1 MKIFNFYLIRY
12 AKAASVVAKGS
23 RLNGR
28 PMEKE
33 AVLQMLR
40 EGSEQHQHENKVFT
54 FPPKKCSKIKFK
66 ILQDSIVEET
76 DISMLDVIKVCKN
89 IQYILLPKLLLFF

>member
-1 MKIFNFYLIRY
+1 M
-12 AKAASVVAKGS
+12 VAKGS

-40 EGSEQHQHENKVFT
+40 EGSELHQHENKVFT
-54 FPPKKCSKIKFK
+54 SPQKKIAQKLNLKYFRIPSSKRPTFPCWTSSKYAKKHTVYLSPK
-66 ILQDSIVEET
+66 T
-76 DISMLDVIKVCKN
+76 
-89 IQYILLPKLLLFF
+89 FF

>member
-1 MKIFNFYLIRY
+1 M
-12 AKAASVVAKGS
+12 AKGS

-40 EGSEQHQHENKVFT
+40 EGSELHQHENKVFT
-54 FPPKKCSKIKFK
+54 FPPKKCSKIKLK

-76 DISMLDVIKVCKN
+76 DISMLDVIKVCKKHAV
-89 IQYILLPKLLLFF
+89 YPSPKTSFVLKNF